1 MPESIPSYRTALA
14 LGDLAD
20 VRALELLHQIN
31 AHQRKLDAARERL
44 NSRMALKRSLAM
56 TVNELVDLGVD
67 VTPLQAELRAL
78 DTTITSSASDYL
90 SARVEHEKS
99 IHALEEQLSE
109 LDPPDGLESPIDLSA
124 SVLKD
129 LPLSS
134 ESLRLDSQFF
144 TFGEQM
150 RSDTL
155 ANIERFVRSSTEPLG
170 GRSEEMTRAVTNQVD
185 KQLQHHGIAGTLI
198 ITASCT
204 HRLVSVFE
212 PLVIDPDKAIAAW
225 NARYGAEDRI
235 DVASL
240 RSPKRVRAAAAD
252 GAPASLP
259 LIVGASYGSSFV
271 GMVHVLRSEG
281 ARTGDLEA
289 LKAQLE
295 ERLRVG
301 GWLQSATGGLG
312 VDEEALQEVKALL
325 ADQSISAHVGV
336 VVMGALPSIAAN
348 SVSTGLGMLT
358 EVDDLQ
364 ETTVLNIT
372 GGGEGGTSTV
382 SSEAEKA
389 VTGARL
395 MNMQQARMRSLL
407 GALSKIDR
415 EGNKMLDINS
425 LLQAFENYI
434 RAISDTSSIVGVP
447 IHWRVKKLTREDI
460 VALWQKKYNR
470 AREAPVQ
477 PSTDR

>member
-20 VRALELLHQIN
+20 ARALDLLHQIN
-31 AHQRKLDAARERL
+31 AHQMKIDAARDRL

-67 VTPLQAELRAL
+67 VTTFQAELREL
-78 DTTITSSASDYL
+78 DTSITASATDYL
-90 SARVEHEKS
+90 AARVTHEKS
-99 IHALEEQLSE
+99 IQELEEKLSE
-109 LDPPDGLESPIDLSA
+109 LDPPDGLESPIDFGA
-124 SVLKD
+124 SVLKQ

-134 ESLRLDSQFF
+134 ESLKLDSQFF
-144 TFGEQM
+144 TFGEQVQD
-150 RSDTL
+150 DTM
-155 ANIERFVRSSTEPLG
+155 ANIERFIRSSTEQLG
-170 GRSEEMTRAVTNQVD
+170 GRSEEMTRAVTAQVD
-185 KQLQHHGIAGTLI
+185 KQLQHHGISGTLI
-198 ITASCT
+198 ITVSCT

-235 DVASL
+235 DADPL
-240 RSPKRVRAAAAD
+240 RPPAREPAATAD

-259 LIVGASYGSSFV
+259 VIVGASYGSSFV
-271 GMVHVLRSEG
+271 GMVHVLRSES
-281 ARTGDLEA
+281 ARTGDLDA
-289 LKAQLE
+289 WKAQLE

-301 GWLQSATGGLG
+301 GWLQGVTGGFG

-348 SVSTGLGMLT
+348 SVATGMSMLA
-358 EVDDLQ
+358 ESDDREEQAILS
-364 ETTVLNIT
+364 LA
-372 GGGEGGTSTV
+372 GGGKGSASTV

-389 VTGARL
+389 VAGARL
-395 MNMQQARMRSLL
+395 MNMQQAKMRSLL

-425 LLQAFENYI
+425 LLQAFEDYI
-434 RAISDTSSIVGVP
+434 RAISDTSRIVGVP
-447 IHWRVKKLTREDI
+447 IHWRVKKLTKADI
-460 VALWQKKYNR
+460 VALWRKKY
-470 AREAPVQ
+470 APDAPGLREA
-477 PSTDR
+477 SS